1 MKKTIIPVM
10 LAFFLFLT
18 SCGGNKTTSLPEEST
33 SNQPGAEPPTQI
45 EKPVDR
51 LKNINLPEIRI
62 GLVGPLKQSQLMT
75 SMSLIPGTIVQVP
88 VGYTKV
94 LFYNNI
100 GLSKKTY
107 GKNFWQEKL
116 SFVAPYFLAPHTE
129 QPEYPLEDCNNWY
142 WSVQDQAQTVWFA
155 GNFSLDQKLLPAI
168 RNDGYQKTRL
178 EKSGLSVYTAPKT
191 VLSPRYSRIIVPM
204 AKDFGVFLGNENSLV
219 DADQTALEIFGKT
232 GGVLSGQNNS
242 SFFSFCGEPE
252 SMVLAIPN
260 VRARDAKIAYQ
271 YLQNGN
277 NSKALEAINGFERPA
292 GMGMVAVNFL
302 NNEPYNLR
310 FVIQYE
316 NENQARE
323 DMPYLAYIWNNNDIM
338 KDQLWRQDLDIKE
351 TRFSNTLNCG
361 IIECKVSSKK
371 PYNVLMSF
379 IASAFSAGQMVQFL
393 KK

>member
-1 MKKTIIPVM
+1 MKKSIITAILVFC
-10 LAFFLFLT
+10 FFLA
-18 SCGGNKTTSLPEEST
+18 SCGGSKT
-33 SNQPGAEPPTQI
+33 NRPGENNDPQTETNIPVTA

-51 LKNINLPEIRI
+51 PKNIDLPKIKI
-62 GLVGPLKQSQLMT
+62 SLVGPMKQSQLMT
-75 SMSLIPGTIVQVP
+75 SMALIPGIAAQVP
-88 VGYTKV
+88 IGYTKT

-107 GKNFWQEKL
+107 GKDFQTKL
-116 SFVAPYFLAPHTE
+116 SFLTPYFLTSHVE
-129 QPEYPLEDCNNWY
+129 QPEYPLEDYNNWY

-168 RNDGYQKTRL
+168 RNDNYQKTRL
-178 EKSGLSVYTAPKT
+178 GKSGLNVYTAPKNI
-191 VLSPRYSRIIVPM
+191 LSPRYSKIIVPM
-204 AKDFGVFLGNENSLV
+204 AKDFGVFLEHEESLV
-219 DADQTALEIFGKT
+219 DADQTALDIFGKT
-232 GGVLSGQNNS
+232 GGLMAGQNNS
-242 SFFSFCGEPE
+242 SFFSFCGDPE

-260 VRARDAKIAYQ
+260 VRASEAKTTYQ

-277 NSKALEAINGFERPA
+277 NSKVLETIKSFERPA

-323 DMPYLAYIWNNNDIM
+323 DMPYLAYIWNNSEIQ
-338 KDQLWRQDLDIKE
+338 KAQLWRQNLEIKE

-361 IIECKVSSKK
+361 IIECKISSKL
-371 PYNVLMSF
+371 PYEVTMSL
-379 IASAFSAGQMVQFL
+379 IASTFSAGQMVQFL